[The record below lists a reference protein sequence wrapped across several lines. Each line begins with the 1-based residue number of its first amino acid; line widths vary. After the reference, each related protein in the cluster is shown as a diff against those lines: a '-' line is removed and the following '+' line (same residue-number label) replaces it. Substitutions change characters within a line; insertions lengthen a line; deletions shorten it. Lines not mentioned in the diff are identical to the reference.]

1 MTIATAAQA
10 HAAKTRRSAGR
21 RTMQATL
28 TLDTQF
34 HVGEID
40 PRIFSGF
47 LEHLG
52 RAVYEGVYDPGS
64 PLADSNG
71 FRTDVLEAL
80 RKMRMPLMRYPGG
93 NFVSAYDWTDGIGPR
108 DQRPKRPEFAWKSIE
123 SNAFGTDEFMMWC
136 KEAQTAPM
144 MAVNLGT
151 KGPTEAGALLEYCN
165 FPVGTYWADKRAAN
179 GHKEPYGVKTWCL
192 GNEMD
197 GPWQAGHVPAAEYAL
212 RADQTA
218 KLMRGLDNSIELIA
232 CGSSGREMTT
242 YLEYDRITLEYCW
255 NDVKYL
261 SAHRYST
268 NHNHEP
274 AWFLAE
280 GIEVDRVIEDY
291 AGLFD
296 YVRGRK
302 KSNKRVYLSF
312 DEWNVWYKDRGGNGK
327 WTEAPHLCE
336 EVYNLEDALV
346 VAQYLNAFIRRAD
359 IVKIACIA
367 QIVNVIAPML
377 TKRDGLLI
385 QSTYY
390 PFQLM
395 AEHTRGKSLRP
406 ILDSPMVPA
415 GARGEVPALDA
426 SVSLAED
433 GSLAVFVV
441 NRSLTDA
448 TALDIRLADAK
459 VTEIVG
465 VDVLTGTD
473 PRAANSW
480 EQPNL
485 IVPTS
490 GSAQLTDDGN
500 VTLNV
505 PALGFAV
512 LRAKIAPR

>member
-1 MTIATAAQA
+1 
-10 HAAKTRRSAGR
+10 
-21 RTMQATL
+21 MQATL

-52 RAVYEGVYDPGS
+52 RAVYEGIYDPGN
-64 PLADSNG
+64 PLSDSNG
-71 FRTDVLEAL
+71 FRQDVMAAL

-93 NFVSAYDWTDGIGPR
+93 NFVSAYDWTDGIGPVGS
-108 DQRPKRPEFAWKSIE
+108 RPKRPEFAWRSVE
-123 SNAFGTDEFMMWC
+123 NNTFGTDEFMHWC
-136 KEAQTAPM
+136 KDLQTAPM

-151 KGPTEAGALLEYCN
+151 KGPTEASALLEYCN
-165 FPVGTYWADKRAAN
+165 FPTGTYWADKRAEN
-179 GHKEPYGVKTWCL
+179 GHPEPYGVKTWCL

-218 KLMRGLDNSIELIA
+218 KLMRGLDSSVELVA
-232 CGSSGREMTT
+232 CGSSGREMAT
-242 YLEYDRITLEYCW
+242 YLDYDRITLEYCW
-255 NDVKYL
+255 NDVHYL

-268 NHNHEP
+268 NYQDDTP
-274 AWFLAE
+274 WFLAE
-280 GIEVDRVIEDY
+280 GIEIERVIEDY

-296 YVRGRK
+296 YVRGLKRAK
-302 KSNKRVYLSF
+302 KQVYLSF
-312 DEWNVWYKDRGGNGK
+312 DEWNVWYKDRGGNGQ
-327 WTEAPHLCE
+327 WGQAPHLCE

-359 IVKIACIA
+359 VVKIACIA

-377 TKRDGLLI
+377 TKRDGLLV

-395 AEHTRGKSLRP
+395 AEYTRGKSLQTR
-406 ILDSPMVPA
+406 LDAPMVSA
-415 GARGEVPALDA
+415 GARGEVPALDVSA
-426 SVSLAED
+426 SLAED

-441 NRSLTDA
+441 NRSLTEA
-448 TALDIRLADAK
+448 ANLAVRLDDAK
-459 VTEIVG
+459 IAELIG

-473 PRAANSW
+473 PKAANTW
-480 EQPNL
+480 EQPNVV
-485 IVPTS
+485 VPTA
-490 GSAQLTDDGN
+490 GSARLTEDGGLS
-500 VTLNV
+500 VTV
-505 PALGFAV
+505 PALGFVA
-512 LRAKIAPR
+512 LRAKIVLR